1 MPICIC
7 RLHRKKVTTHC
18 PGSNRDAQ
26 CAHAAIPVN
35 CGAYVVQK
43 GKTMARVVLSGLEEL
58 AGKAGQEIVVSDW
71 LEVTQERID
80 QFADA
85 TGDHQWI
92 HVDVERARR
101 ESPFGAPIAHGFLTM
116 SLLSHFLNESLEFG
130 KSKMGVNYGFNRLR
144 FTAPVKV
151 GSRLRA
157 RFKLKEFQ
165 RIEGGVQMIWD
176 IVMECEGET
185 KPVLVA
191 EWVGRRYG

>member
-1 MPICIC
+1 
-7 RLHRKKVTTHC
+7 
-18 PGSNRDAQ
+18 
-26 CAHAAIPVN
+26 
-35 CGAYVVQK
+35 
-43 GKTMARVVLSGLEEL
+43 MARVAFGNLEEL
-58 AGKAGQEIVVSDW
+58 AAKVGQEVVVSDW
-71 LEVTQERID
+71 LEVTQERIN

-101 ESPFGAPIAHGFLTM
+101 ESPFGTTIAHGFLTL
-116 SLLSHFLNESLEFG
+116 SLLSHFLNNSLEFG
-130 KSKMGVNYGFNRLR
+130 NSKMGVNYGCNRLR
-144 FTAPVKV
+144 FTAPVKA

-176 IVMECEGET
+176 VAMECEGQQ

>member
-1 MPICIC
+1 
-7 RLHRKKVTTHC
+7 
-18 PGSNRDAQ
+18 
-26 CAHAAIPVN
+26 
-35 CGAYVVQK
+35 
-43 GKTMARVVLSGLEEL
+43 MARFAFGNLEEL
-58 AGKAGQEIVVSDW
+58 AAKVGQEVVVSDW
-71 LEVTQERID
+71 LEVTQERIN

-101 ESPFGAPIAHGFLTM
+101 ESPFGTTIAHGFLTL
-116 SLLSHFLNESLEFG
+116 SLLSHFLNNSLEFG
-130 KSKMGVNYGFNRLR
+130 NSKMGVNYGCNRLR
-144 FTAPVKV
+144 FTAPVKA

-176 IVMECEGET
+176 VAMECEGEQ

>member
-1 MPICIC
+1 
-7 RLHRKKVTTHC
+7 
-18 PGSNRDAQ
+18 
-26 CAHAAIPVN
+26 
-35 CGAYVVQK
+35 
-43 GKTMARVVLSGLEEL
+43 MARVAFGNLEEL
-58 AGKAGQEIVVSDW
+58 AAKVGQEVVVSDW

-101 ESPFGAPIAHGFLTM
+101 ESPFGTTIAHGFLTL
-116 SLLSHFLNESLEFG
+116 SLLSHFLNNSLEFG
-130 KSKMGVNYGFNRLR
+130 NSKMGVNYGCNRLR

-157 RFKLKEFQ
+157 RLKLKEFQ

-176 IVMECEGET
+176 VAMECEGQE

>member
-1 MPICIC
+1 MP
-7 RLHRKKVTTHC
+7 
-18 PGSNRDAQ
+18 
-26 CAHAAIPVN
+26 
-35 CGAYVVQK
+35 
-43 GKTMARVVLSGLEEL
+43 RVVFGNLEEL
-58 AGKAGQEIVVSDW
+58 AAKVGQEVVVSDW

-101 ESPFGAPIAHGFLTM
+101 ESPFGTTIAHGFLTL
-116 SLLSHFLNESLEFG
+116 SLLSHFLNNSLEFG
-130 KSKMGVNYGFNRLR
+130 NSKMGVNYGCNRLR
-144 FTAPVKV
+144 FTAPVKS

-157 RFKLKEFQ
+157 RLKLKEFQ
-165 RIEGGVQMIWD
+165 RIAGGVQMIWD
-176 IVMECEGET
+176 VAMECEGQE

>member
-1 MPICIC
+1 
-7 RLHRKKVTTHC
+7 
-18 PGSNRDAQ
+18 
-26 CAHAAIPVN
+26 
-35 CGAYVVQK
+35 
-43 GKTMARVVLSGLEEL
+43 MARVAFGNLEDL
-58 AGKAGQEIVVSDW
+58 AAKVGQEVVVSDW
-71 LEVTQERID
+71 LEVSQQRID

-92 HVDVERARR
+92 HVDVARARR
-101 ESPFGAPIAHGFLTM
+101 ESPFGTTIAHGFLTL
-116 SLLSHFLNESLEFG
+116 SLLSHFLNNSLEFG
-130 KSKMGVNYGFNRLR
+130 NSKMGVNYGCNRLR
-144 FTAPVKV
+144 FTSPVKA

-176 IVMECEGET
+176 VAMECEGQQ

>member
-1 MPICIC
+1 
-7 RLHRKKVTTHC
+7 
-18 PGSNRDAQ
+18 
-26 CAHAAIPVN
+26 
-35 CGAYVVQK
+35 
-43 GKTMARVVLSGLEEL
+43 MARVVFANLEEL
-58 AGKAGQEIVVSDW
+58 ATKVGQEVVVSDW

-80 QFADA
+80 RFADA

-101 ESPFGAPIAHGFLTM
+101 ESPFGTTIAHGFLTL
-116 SLLSHFLNESLEFG
+116 SLLSHFLNNSLEFG
-130 KSKMGVNYGFNRLR
+130 NSKMGVNYGCNRLR
-144 FTAPVKV
+144 FTAPVKT

-157 RFKLKEFQ
+157 RLKLKEFQ

-176 IVMECEGET
+176 VAMECEGQE

>member
-1 MPICIC
+1 
-7 RLHRKKVTTHC
+7 
-18 PGSNRDAQ
+18 
-26 CAHAAIPVN
+26 
-35 CGAYVVQK
+35 
-43 GKTMARVVLSGLEEL
+43 MARVAFGNLEEL
-58 AGKAGQEIVVSDW
+58 AATVGQEVVVSDW
-71 LEVTQERID
+71 LEVTQERIN

-101 ESPFGAPIAHGFLTM
+101 ESPFGTTIAHGFLTL
-116 SLLSHFLNESLEFG
+116 SLLSHFLNNSLEFG
-130 KSKMGVNYGFNRLR
+130 NSKMGVNYGCNRLR
-144 FTAPVKV
+144 FTAPVKA

-176 IVMECEGET
+176 VAMECEGQQ
-185 KPVLVA
+185 KPVLVG

>member
-1 MPICIC
+1 
-7 RLHRKKVTTHC
+7 
-18 PGSNRDAQ
+18 
-26 CAHAAIPVN
+26 
-35 CGAYVVQK
+35 
-43 GKTMARVVLSGLEEL
+43 MARVVLDNIEDL
-58 AGKAGQEIVVSDW
+58 AGKAGQEVVVSDW
-71 LEVTQERID
+71 LEVSQKRID

-101 ESPFGAPIAHGFLTM
+101 DSPFGTTIAHGFLTL

-130 KSKMGVNYGFNRLR
+130 KSKMGVNYGCNRLR
-144 FTAPVKV
+144 FTAPVKA

-165 RIEGGVQMIWD
+165 RIEGGVQLIWD

>member
-1 MPICIC
+1 
-7 RLHRKKVTTHC
+7 
-18 PGSNRDAQ
+18 
-26 CAHAAIPVN
+26 
-35 CGAYVVQK
+35 
-43 GKTMARVVLSGLEEL
+43 MACVAFRNLEEL
-58 AGKAGQEIVVSDW
+58 AAKVGQEVVVSDW
-71 LEVTQERID
+71 IEVTQERIN

-85 TGDHQWI
+85 TGDYQWI

-101 ESPFGAPIAHGFLTM
+101 ESPFGTTIAHGFLTL
-116 SLLSHFLNESLEFG
+116 SLLSHFLNNSLEFG
-130 KSKMGVNYGFNRLR
+130 NSKMGVNYGCNRLR
-144 FTAPVKV
+144 FTAPVKA

-176 IVMECEGET
+176 VAMECEGQQ

>member
-1 MPICIC
+1 
-7 RLHRKKVTTHC
+7 
-18 PGSNRDAQ
+18 
-26 CAHAAIPVN
+26 
-35 CGAYVVQK
+35 
-43 GKTMARVVLSGLEEL
+43 MARVVLDNIEDL
-58 AGKAGQEIVVSDW
+58 AGKVGQEVVVSDW
-71 LEVTQERID
+71 LEVSQKRID

-101 ESPFGAPIAHGFLTM
+101 DSPFGTTIAHGFLTL

-130 KSKMGVNYGFNRLR
+130 KSRMGVNYGCNRLR
-144 FTAPVKV
+144 FTAPVKS

-165 RIEGGVQMIWD
+165 RIEGGVQLIWD

>member
-1 MPICIC
+1 
-7 RLHRKKVTTHC
+7 
-18 PGSNRDAQ
+18 
-26 CAHAAIPVN
+26 
-35 CGAYVVQK
+35 
-43 GKTMARVVLSGLEEL
+43 MARVAFGNLEEL
-58 AGKAGQEIVVSDW
+58 AAKVGQEVVVSDW
-71 LEVTQERID
+71 LEVTQERIN

-101 ESPFGAPIAHGFLTM
+101 ESPFGTTIAHGFLTL
-116 SLLSHFLNESLEFG
+116 SLLSHFLNNSLEFG
-130 KSKMGVNYGFNRLR
+130 SSKMGVNYGCNRLR
-144 FTAPVKV
+144 FTAPVKA

-176 IVMECEGET
+176 VAMECEGQQ

>member
-1 MPICIC
+1 
-7 RLHRKKVTTHC
+7 
-18 PGSNRDAQ
+18 
-26 CAHAAIPVN
+26 
-35 CGAYVVQK
+35 
-43 GKTMARVVLSGLEEL
+43 MARAAFRNLEEL
-58 AGKAGQEIVVSDW
+58 AAKVGQEVVVSDW

-101 ESPFGAPIAHGFLTM
+101 ELPFGTTIAHGFLTL
-116 SLLSHFLNESLEFG
+116 SLLSHFLNNSLEFG
-130 KSKMGVNYGFNRLR
+130 NSKMGVNYGCNRLR
-144 FTAPVKV
+144 FTAPVKA

-176 IVMECEGET
+176 VAMECEGQQ

>member
-1 MPICIC
+1 
-7 RLHRKKVTTHC
+7 
-18 PGSNRDAQ
+18 
-26 CAHAAIPVN
+26 
-35 CGAYVVQK
+35 
-43 GKTMARVVLSGLEEL
+43 MARVVFGSLEEI
-58 AGKAGQEIVVSDW
+58 AGKVGQEIVVSDW
-71 LEVTQERID
+71 REVTQKRID

-101 ESPFGAPIAHGFLTM
+101 ESPFGTTIAHGFLTL

-130 KSKMGVNYGFNRLR
+130 NSKMGVNYGCNRLR

-157 RFKLKEFQ
+157 RLKLKEFQ
-165 RIEGGVQMIWD
+165 HIEGGVQLIWD
-176 IVMECEGET
+176 IVMECDGET

>member
-1 MPICIC
+1 
-7 RLHRKKVTTHC
+7 
-18 PGSNRDAQ
+18 
-26 CAHAAIPVN
+26 
-35 CGAYVVQK
+35 
-43 GKTMARVVLSGLEEL
+43 MARAAFRNLEEL
-58 AGKAGQEIVVSDW
+58 AAKVGQEVVVSDW

-92 HVDVERARR
+92 HIDVERARR
-101 ESPFGAPIAHGFLTM
+101 ESPFGTTIAHGFLTL
-116 SLLSHFLNESLEFG
+116 SLLSHFLNNSLEFG
-130 KSKMGVNYGFNRLR
+130 NSKMGVNYGCNRLR
-144 FTAPVKV
+144 FTAPVKA

-165 RIEGGVQMIWD
+165 PIDGGVQMIWD
-176 IVMECEGET
+176 VAMECEGQQ

>member
-1 MPICIC
+1 
-7 RLHRKKVTTHC
+7 
-18 PGSNRDAQ
+18 
-26 CAHAAIPVN
+26 
-35 CGAYVVQK
+35 
-43 GKTMARVVLSGLEEL
+43 MARVAFGNLEEL
-58 AGKAGQEIVVSDW
+58 AAKVGQEVVVSDW

-101 ESPFGAPIAHGFLTM
+101 ESPFGTTIAHGFLTL
-116 SLLSHFLNESLEFG
+116 SLLSHFLNNSLEFG
-130 KSKMGVNYGFNRLR
+130 NSKMGVNYGCNRLR
-144 FTAPVKV
+144 FTAPVKAR
-151 GSRLRA
+151 SRLRA

-176 IVMECEGET
+176 VAMECEGQE

>member
-1 MPICIC
+1 
-7 RLHRKKVTTHC
+7 
-18 PGSNRDAQ
+18 
-26 CAHAAIPVN
+26 
-35 CGAYVVQK
+35 
-43 GKTMARVVLSGLEEL
+43 MARVVFGNLEEL
-58 AGKAGQEIVVSDW
+58 AAKVGQEVVVSDW

-101 ESPFGAPIAHGFLTM
+101 ESPFGTTIAHGFLTL
-116 SLLSHFLNESLEFG
+116 SLLSHFLNNSLEFG
-130 KSKMGVNYGFNRLR
+130 NSKMGVNYGCNRLR

-157 RFKLKEFQ
+157 RLKLKEFQ

-176 IVMECEGET
+176 VAMECEGQE

>member
-1 MPICIC
+1 
-7 RLHRKKVTTHC
+7 
-18 PGSNRDAQ
+18 
-26 CAHAAIPVN
+26 
-35 CGAYVVQK
+35 
-43 GKTMARVVLSGLEEL
+43 MARVAFGNLEEL
-58 AGKAGQEIVVSDW
+58 AAKVGQEVVVSDW
-71 LEVTQERID
+71 LEVTQERIN

-85 TGDHQWI
+85 TGDNQWI

-101 ESPFGAPIAHGFLTM
+101 ESPFGTTIAHGFLTL
-116 SLLSHFLNESLEFG
+116 SLLSHFLNNSLEFG
-130 KSKMGVNYGFNRLR
+130 NSKMGVNYGCNRLR
-144 FTAPVKV
+144 FTAPVKA

-176 IVMECEGET
+176 VAMECEGQQ

>member
-1 MPICIC
+1 ME
-7 RLHRKKVTTHC
+7 
-18 PGSNRDAQ
+18 GDAGMRR
-26 CAHAAIPVN
+26 IEFGDLPKLV
-35 CGAYVVQK
+35 G
-43 GKTMARVVLSGLEEL
+43 EEV
-58 AGKAGQEIVVSDW
+58 GVSDW
-71 LEVTQERID
+71 LEVTQERIQ

-92 HVDVERARR
+92 HVDVDRARR

-157 RFKLKEFQ
+157 RFTLKDFQ
-165 RIEGGVQMIWD
+165 RIEGGVQMVWD
-176 IVMECEGET
+176 IVMESEGET

-191 EWVGRRYG
+191 QWVGRRYG

>member
-1 MPICIC
+1 
-7 RLHRKKVTTHC
+7 
-18 PGSNRDAQ
+18 
-26 CAHAAIPVN
+26 
-35 CGAYVVQK
+35 
-43 GKTMARVVLSGLEEL
+43 MARAAFGNLEEL
-58 AGKAGQEIVVSDW
+58 AAKVGQEIVVSDW

-101 ESPFGAPIAHGFLTM
+101 ESPFGTTIAHGFLTL
-116 SLLSHFLNESLEFG
+116 SLLSHFLNSSLEFG
-130 KSKMGVNYGFNRLR
+130 NSKMGVNYGCNRLR
-144 FTAPVKV
+144 FTAPVKA

-176 IVMECEGET
+176 VAMECEGQE

>member
-1 MPICIC
+1 
-7 RLHRKKVTTHC
+7 
-18 PGSNRDAQ
+18 
-26 CAHAAIPVN
+26 
-35 CGAYVVQK
+35 
-43 GKTMARVVLSGLEEL
+43 MARVAFGNLDEL
-58 AGKAGQEIVVSDW
+58 AAKVGQEVVVSDW
-71 LEVTQERID
+71 LEVTQERIN

-92 HVDVERARR
+92 HVDVDRARR
-101 ESPFGAPIAHGFLTM
+101 ESPFGTTIAHGFLTL
-116 SLLSHFLNESLEFG
+116 SLLSHFLNNSLEFG
-130 KSKMGVNYGFNRLR
+130 NSKMGVNYGCNRLR
-144 FTAPVKV
+144 FTAPVKS

-176 IVMECEGET
+176 VAMECEGQQ

>member
-1 MPICIC
+1 
-7 RLHRKKVTTHC
+7 
-18 PGSNRDAQ
+18 
-26 CAHAAIPVN
+26 
-35 CGAYVVQK
+35 
-43 GKTMARVVLSGLEEL
+43 MARVAFGNLEEL
-58 AGKAGQEIVVSDW
+58 AAKVGQEVVVSDW

-101 ESPFGAPIAHGFLTM
+101 ESPFGTTIAHGFLTL
-116 SLLSHFLNESLEFG
+116 SLLSHFLNNSLEFG
-130 KSKMGVNYGFNRLR
+130 NSKMGVNYGCNRLR
-144 FTAPVKV
+144 FTAPVKA

-165 RIEGGVQMIWD
+165 HIEGGVQMIWD
-176 IVMECEGET
+176 VAMECEGQE